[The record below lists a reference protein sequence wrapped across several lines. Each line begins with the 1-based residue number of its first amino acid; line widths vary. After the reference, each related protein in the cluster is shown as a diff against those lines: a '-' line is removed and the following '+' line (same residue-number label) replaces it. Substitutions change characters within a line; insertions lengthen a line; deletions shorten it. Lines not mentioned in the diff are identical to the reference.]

1 MSKLLKRLYHIATL
15 DLLFPFQYARYRKR
29 PLQEDKAVFLEANLP
44 ELSSSLRYLYDRIG
58 RETSMER
65 KVHCLREAFSGK
77 IGYIRRAMNCLKDMA
92 TARYIFLCEGSRL
105 VSCIVPRKETCIVQ
119 VWHGCG
125 AFKKFGFSTSDL
137 LFGGDRRENERYS
150 YYKNYDLVTVSSP
163 EVVWAYQEAMNLPK
177 NDQTVLPLG
186 ISRTDVFFK
195 EEFRQEARERVCK
208 AIPKAGRKKTILYA
222 PTFRGSVG
230 GAKAPDRLDMVSM
243 KKALGEEYVLLVK
256 QHPIVKKRPPIP
268 VEAGDFAFDV
278 SETCTI
284 EDLICVCDICISDYS
299 SLVYEYSLMDR
310 PMIFFAYDLEE
321 YGDWRGFYY
330 EYEELTPGPVV
341 RTTKEVISWIREEKF
356 DMEQVRAFRERF
368 MSACD
373 GHATERL
380 LKAIGISERAGKA
393 ECAKG

>member
-1 MSKLLKRLYHIATL
+1 MATL
-15 DLLFPFQYARYRKR
+15 DVLFPLQYARYRKK
-29 PLQEDKAVFLEANLP
+29 PLREDKAVFIEANLP
-44 ELSSSLRYLYDRIG
+44 ELSNSLQYLYDRIG
-58 RETSMER
+58 QETKMER

-77 IGYIRRAMNCLKDMA
+77 GSYIRRAMACLKDMA

-105 VSCIVPRKETCIVQ
+105 VSCIAPRKDTCIVQ

-125 AFKKFGFSTSDL
+125 AFKKFGFSTSEL
-137 LFGGDRRENERYS
+137 LFGGSRKENERYS

-163 EVVWAYQEAMNLPK
+163 EVVWAYREAMNLSET
-177 NDQTVLPLG
+177 DETVKPIG
-186 ISRTDVFFK
+186 ISRTDVFF
-195 EEFRQEARERVCK
+195 RQDFVRRARERVRREVPC
-208 AIPKAGRKKTILYA
+208 IGERKVILYA

-230 GAKAPDRLDMVSM
+230 GAKAPDRLDILIM
-243 KKALGEEYVLLVK
+243 KEALEEKYVLLIK
-256 QHPIVKKRPPIP
+256 QHPIVKERPEIP
-268 VEAGDFAFDV
+268 KGAENFAFDV
-278 SETCTI
+278 SERCTI
-284 EDLICVCDICISDYS
+284 EDLICASDLCISDYS

-330 EYEELTPGPVV
+330 DYEELTPGPVV
-341 RTTKEVISWIREEKF
+341 RTTEEIVGWIQKGKF
-356 DMEQVRAFRERF
+356 DMEPLRVFRERF

-380 LKAIGISERAGKA
+380 MELVGITGNKNKA